1 MTELANILK
10 TGLDESLAATSLFA
24 LEEIRVKYLGKSG
37 LVTSQMKAIATLPV
51 EEKKSFGA
59 EVNRVKDLIAEKLD
73 EKKIQLESKELSA
86 KLASESIDIT
96 LPIRAQRKG
105 SIHPISQV
113 TDEVIAI
120 LGGMGF
126 AVEEGPEVED
136 DFHNFGALNI
146 PDNHPARQMQ
156 DTFYLEGQS
165 NGKPTLLR
173 THTSSVQIR
182 TMQKVMQNGGKPPFK
197 FVAPGRVYRS
207 DMDMTHTPMFHQ
219 IEGLYIDKN
228 VNMGH
233 LKGVLHE
240 FLKAFFELDSVPI
253 RFRPS
258 FFPFTEPSAEVD
270 IGCARSRDGV
280 KIGEGSDWLEILGCG
295 MVHPNVLKNVGI
307 NPEEYQGFAFGVGL
321 ERLAMLKY
329 GAPDLRDFFDCDS
342 RWLENYGFGAFDM
355 PSKTGSA
362 A

>member
-1 MTELANILK
+1 MTELAKILQS
-10 TGLDESLAATSLFA
+10 GCDEAVQAISLTT
-24 LEEIRVKYLGKSG
+24 LEGIRVKYLGKNG
-37 LVTSQMKAIATLPV
+37 LVTNQMKTLATLPA
-51 EEKKSFGA
+51 EEKKAFGA
-59 EVNRVKDLIAEKLD
+59 EVNKIKDLITASLD
-73 EKKIQLESKELSA
+73 TRKIELEQNELSA
-86 KLASESIDIT
+86 KLKHESIDIT
-96 LPIRAQRKG
+96 LPIRPHRKG

-120 LGGMGF
+120 LSGMGF

-156 DTFYLEGQS
+156 DTFYLQAEQE
-165 NGKPTLLR
+165 GKPLLLR

-182 TMQKVMQNGGKPPFK
+182 TMQRVIQNGGKPPFK
-197 FVAPGRVYRS
+197 FVSPGRVYRS

-219 IEGLYIDKN
+219 IEGLYIDKD

-240 FLKAFFELDSVPI
+240 FLKAFFEVDAVPI

-270 IGCARSRDGV
+270 IGCARSRDGI

-295 MVHPNVLKNVGI
+295 MVHPNVLKNVDI
-307 NPEEYQGFAFGVGL
+307 NPEEYQGFAFGIGL

-329 GAPDLRDFFDCDS
+329 GAPDLRDFFDADA
-342 RWLENYGFGAFDM
+342 RWLEHYGF
-355 PSKTGSA
+355 
-362 A
+362 

>member
-1 MTELANILK
+1 MSELNKLAE
-10 TGLDESLAATSLFA
+10 TGCSEAVQALSLQA

-37 LVTSQMKAIATLPV
+37 LITGQMKNIATLPA
-51 EEKKSFGA
+51 EEKKAFGA
-59 EVNRVKDLIAEKLD
+59 EVNKVKDAVTAAIEA
-73 EKKIQLESKELSA
+73 KKSELEQAELSA
-86 KLASESIDIT
+86 KLASESVDIT
-96 LPIRAQRKG
+96 LPIRPAKKG

-146 PDNHPARQMQ
+146 PENHPARQMQ
-156 DTFYLEGQS
+156 DTFYLEGEAG
-165 NGKPTLLR
+165 GKPLLLR

-182 TMQKVMQNGGKPPFK
+182 TVQKAAQNGVKPPFK
-197 FVAPGRVYRS
+197 FIAPGRVYRS

-219 IEGLYIDKN
+219 VEGLYIDKG

-233 LKGVLHE
+233 LKGVLHN
-240 FLKAFFELDSVPI
+240 FLKAFFEVDSVPI

-307 NPEEYQGFAFGVGL
+307 DPNVYQGFAFGIGL

-329 GAPDLRDFFDCDS
+329 GAPDLRDFFDCDT
-342 RWLENYGFGAFDM
+342 RWLSHYGFSAFDI
-355 PSKTGSA
+355 PAKTGGA
-362 A
+362 I

>member
-1 MTELANILK
+1 MTELSELAK
-10 TGLDESLAATSLFA
+10 TACTEVVQATSLSA

-37 LVTSQMKAIATLPV
+37 HVTSQMKNIATLPV

-59 EVNRVKDLIAEKLD
+59 EVNKIKDAVAAAIEA
-73 EKKIQLESKELSA
+73 KKSELEQAELSA
-86 KLASESIDIT
+86 KLANETIDIT
-96 LPIRAQRKG
+96 LPIRPQRKG
-105 SIHPISQV
+105 SIHPISKVIQEV
-113 TDEVIAI
+113 TSI

-126 AVEEGPEVED
+126 AVEEGPEIED

-156 DTFYLEGQS
+156 DTFYLEGES
-165 NGKPTLLR
+165 GGKPLLLR

-182 TMQKVMQNGGKPPFK
+182 TMQKAMQNGGKPPFK
-197 FVAPGRVYRS
+197 FIAPGRVYRS

-219 IEGLYIDKN
+219 IEGLYIDKD

-240 FLKAFFELDSVPI
+240 FLKAFFEVESVPM

-270 IGCARSRDGV
+270 IGCSRSRDGV
-280 KIGEGSDWLEILGCG
+280 KIGEGNDWLEILGCG

-307 NPEEYQGFAFGVGL
+307 NPDEYQGFAFGVGL

-329 GAPDLRDFFDCDS
+329 GAPDLRDFFDCDA
-342 RWLENYGFGAFDM
+342 RWLRHYGF
-355 PSKTGSA
+355 
-362 A
+362 

>member
-1 MTELANILK
+1 MTDLKELAQ
-10 TGLDESLAATSLFA
+10 TGCIEAKQSTSLQA

-37 LVTSQMKAIATLPV
+37 IITSQMKNIATLPA
-51 EEKKSFGA
+51 EEKKAFGA
-59 EVNRVKDLIAEKLD
+59 EVNNAKDLVTAAIDAKKAE
-73 EKKIQLESKELSA
+73 LEEVELSA
-86 KLASESIDIT
+86 RLANESVDIT
-96 LPIRAQRKG
+96 LPIRPAQKG
-105 SIHPISQV
+105 SIHPISKV
-113 TDEVIAI
+113 TEEVTAI
-120 LGGMGF
+120 LSAMGF
-126 AVEEGPEVED
+126 AVETGPEIED

-156 DTFYLEGQS
+156 DTFYLEGIS
-165 NGKPTLLR
+165 GEKPLLLR

-182 TMQKVMQNGGKPPFK
+182 TMEKTMQNGGKPPFK
-197 FVAPGRVYRS
+197 FIAPGRVYRS

-240 FLKAFFELDSVPI
+240 FLKAFFEVDAVPI

-270 IGCARSRDGV
+270 IGCARSREGV

-307 NPEEYQGFAFGVGL
+307 NPDEYQGFAFGIGL

-329 GAPDLRDFFDCDS
+329 GAPDLRDFFDCDA
-342 RWLENYGFGAFDM
+342 RWLKHYGF
-355 PSKTGSA
+355 
-362 A
+362 